1 MNKEDDYVLCSK
13 CETNPC
19 ECMTK
24 EKRFNIIKCKVCNKE
39 FELSEH
45 IKLALNQ
52 EVESA
57 LKKQREDIIK
67 EIEESIIVTDFG
79 EELIKSQ
86 AINIIES

>member
-57 LKKQREDIIK
+57 LKQQREDYEKIISK
-67 EIEESIIVTDFG
+67 LKDDKRPQGT
-79 EELIKSQ
+79 KK
-86 AINIIES
+86 